1 MHYLDS
7 LNEPQKEAVVN
18 AHGAMIIIAGAG
30 SGKTRVLT
38 FRIAFLIEN
47 GVEPFNILAL
57 TFTNKA
63 AKEMR
68 ERIEKVVGNDAKNL
82 WMGTFHAIFAKILRF
97 EGEKLGYSSNF
108 TIYDTDDSKSV
119 LSEVIKDMKLDDKL
133 YRTNSVLSKISNCK
147 NNLISWQAY
156 LRNPEY
162 MTEDEA
168 AGRPKIGE
176 IYREYASRCFKANAM
191 DFDDILFNTN
201 VLLRDHLDVLN
212 KYQRKFQYVLI
223 DEFQDTNISQYNIV
237 KKLSASHQNI
247 CVVGDDAQSIYAFR
261 GANIQNIL
269 NFEKDYP
276 ELKIVKL
283 EQNYRSTKNIVNA
296 ANSVIRYNQA
306 QLKKNVWTSNDEGS
320 KIDLIKSTNDNE
332 EGRLI
337 ASSIFEAKMQNGLQN
352 KDFAIL
358 YRTNAQSR
366 ALEENLRRLNIK
378 YKIIGGISFYQRK
391 EVKDMVAYLRFA
403 INPQDIEAFK
413 RIINYPKRG
422 IGDSTVNKL
431 IIASE
436 ERNVPIWE
444 IVNHVKSYFQGERF
458 IKSVED
464 FSVMMRMFMLLVE
477 KKDAYTAAN
486 QIAKDSGLL
495 HELYSDKTVEGKMR
509 YDNLQELLNA
519 IKGYVDNPENE
530 DKSLSTFLQEV
541 SLVSS
546 ADSNLDEDA
555 VTLMTI
561 HMSKGLEFDYVYI
574 AGLEENLFPSQM
586 MLENRED
593 LEEERR
599 LFYVAITRAK
609 NKLTLSYALQRYK
622 FGNIQSCEP
631 SRFIDEIDTK
641 FLNAIK
647 PFGGFDS
654 GFSMRGF
661 GNSTKSNFDR
671 NYINTDKITNKQ
683 SSFTPKPNIKPI
695 GKSFTPFQAN
705 SPDEFQKGQR
715 VFHQKFGEGTIMEI
729 EPYGSDKR
737 AKIVFDI
744 NGERTLILSF
754 AKLMI
759 LK

>member
-7 LNEPQKEAVVN
+7 LNEPQKEAVIN
-18 AHGAMIIIAGAG
+18 PHGAMMIIAGAG

-68 ERIEKVVGNDAKNL
+68 ERIEKLVGNEAKNL
-82 WMGTFHAIFAKILRF
+82 WMGTFHSIFAKILRF
-97 EGEKLGYSSNF
+97 EGEKLGYSPNF

-133 YRTNSVLSKISNCK
+133 YRPNSVLSRISNMK
-147 NNLISWQAY
+147 NNLISWQMY
-156 LRNPEY
+156 LRTPEY
-162 MTEDEA
+162 LTEDEA
-168 AGRPKIGE
+168 SGRPRIGE
-176 IYREYASRCFKANAM
+176 IYKEYALRCFKANAM

-201 VLLRDHLDVLN
+201 ILLRDHLDVLN

-223 DEFQDTNISQYNIV
+223 DEFQDTNLSQYLIV

-276 ELKIVKL
+276 DLKIVKL

-306 QLKKNVWTSNDEGS
+306 QLKKNIWTSNPEGS

-337 ASSIFEAKMQNGLQN
+337 ASSIFEAKVQYGLQN
-352 KDFAIL
+352 KDFAVL

-366 ALEENLRRLNIK
+366 AIEENLRRLNIT
-378 YKIIGGISFYQRK
+378 YKVIGGLSFYQRK
-391 EVKDMVAYLRFA
+391 EVKDMVAYLRFS

-422 IGDSTVNKL
+422 IGDSTVHKL
-431 IIASE
+431 ILLSE
-436 ERNVPIWE
+436 EKNIPIWE
-444 IVNHVKSYFQGERF
+444 IINNVRTYFQGDRF
-458 IKSVED
+458 IKQVED
-464 FSVMMRMFMLLVE
+464 FALMMRMFMILVE
-477 KKDAYTAAN
+477 KKDAFAAAT

-495 HELYSDKTVEGKMR
+495 QELYADKTVEGKMR

-519 IKGYVDNPENE
+519 IKAYVDNPENE
-530 DKSLSTFLQEV
+530 DKSLSAFLQEV

-546 ADSNLDEDA
+546 ADTSLDDDA

-561 HMSKGLEFDYVYI
+561 HMSKGLEFEFVYI

-586 MLENRED
+586 MLESRAD

-609 NKLTLSYALQRYK
+609 QKLTLSYALQRYK

-631 SRFIDEIDTK
+631 SRFIEEIDTK
-641 FLNAIK
+641 FINAIR
-647 PFGGFDS
+647 PYGGFES
-654 GFSMRGF
+654 GFSVGCF
-661 GNSTKSNFDR
+661 GTAKKTNFTR
-671 NYINTDKITNKQ
+671 NFINTEEKKTSGFI
-683 SSFTPKPNIKPI
+683 SKPPLKSI
-695 GKSFTPFQAN
+695 GKSFTEFKPNA
-705 SPDEFQKGQR
+705 PDEFQKGQR
-715 VFHQKFGEGTIMEI
+715 VMHQKFGEGTILEV
-729 EPYGSDKR
+729 EPYGNDKR
-737 AKIVFDI
+737 AKIAFDL